1 MIQFAPLTLFKK
13 GIKMRTVYTTEGNI
27 NAKKQK
33 EAYPKLALCDKCV
46 GDYVVIE
53 KGERTY
59 KPCAKCGADD

>member
-1 MIQFAPLTLFKK
+1 MRLSRYSSK

-33 EAYPKLALCDKCV
+33 DAYPKLALCEKCV

-53 KGERTY
+53 QGERTY
-59 KPCAKCGADD
+59 KPCAKCGVDD